1 MENKCENLSSYVID
15 ELSEHERAQFEHH
28 LKTCNHC
35 QNEVTTLKESWQMLS
50 FDFEEVDVP
59 TSLKA
64 EVMDFI
70 FQENKEPSEV
80 QAAESAK
87 PHYLEKWKGFFSK
100 QFSPLSAGIM
110 AVLVLGLFGLLWNNL
125 QLRDSITVL
134 ENHAATHAQI
144 VRTFDLKGQ
153 DTAELA
159 KGNAYLLQE
168 GSGTVLVIELNNMP
182 STKDDEVYQV
192 WLLKNGNREN
202 AGTLKPD
209 LNGNGLITYRLPK
222 NYSFDGIGITLE
234 PNPNNT
240 QPQGQKVM
248 GTI

>member
-1 MENKCENLSSYVID
+1 MENKCENLSFYIID
-15 ELSEHERAQFEHH
+15 ELSENERAQFEHH
-28 LKTCNHC
+28 LKTCIPC
-35 QNEVTTLKESWQMLS
+35 QNEVTTLKEPWQMLS
-50 FDFEEVDVP
+50 FDIEEMDVP

-70 FQENKEPSEV
+70 FQENKE
-80 QAAESAK
+80 QAGEPIK
-87 PHYLEKWKGFFSK
+87 PPFLEKLKGFLAK

-110 AVLVLGLFGLLWNNL
+110 AVLVLGLIGLLWNNL
-125 QLRDSITVL
+125 QLKDTIIVL
-134 ENHAATHAQI
+134 EDNAAPHAQI
-144 VRTFDLKGQ
+144 VRTFNLQGQ
-153 DTAELA
+153 DAAASA

-168 GSGTVLVIELNNMP
+168 GRDTILVIELNNMP
-182 STKDDEVYQV
+182 STKDGEVYQV

-209 LNGNGLITYRLPK
+209 LNGNGLITYRMPK
-222 NYSFDGIGITLE
+222 DHSFDGIGITLE